1 MRSQKSIST
10 YTAIRSPC
18 STSNFTSMSVDPV
31 AQTATVDSGV
41 QLRPFLDQ
49 IARYDLAFPTS
60 PYWSGV
66 SMAGVI
72 GTGAHGSTLVGKVLT

>member
-1 MRSQKSIST
+1 
-10 YTAIRSPC
+10 
-18 STSNFTSMSVDPV
+18 MSVDAV

-72 GTGAHGSTLVGKVLT
+72 GTGAHGSTLVGKVLQEAQVKKEIYVNMLLII